1 MILTTLS
8 GISRVVYRAYR
19 GGQWNKQGWI
29 QREGGSGI
37 SRVVYRGRGA
47 VE

>member
-1 MILTTLS
+1 MYTEGGS
-8 GISRVVYRAYR
+8 GISRVGYR
-19 GGQWNKQGWI
+19 GGQWNKQGCI

-37 SRVVYRGRGA
+37 SRVGYRGRGA